1 MSGRVDWGSRD
12 GNEVEAV
19 IANLLY
25 NEYGRAV
32 RVRPGQGDFGIDIIV
47 PATENSEPWDVYQVK
62 KYAANLN
69 STQRTKIVESFSRLM
84 IGLVREGLPI
94 NDWYLVT
101 PLDPTVIKDL
111 RGWFNDLPESAISSM
126 RSPSPTTRKPSPVN
140 GSTSPAARSCGRA
153 FRSATVSQPSIG
165 TSSTTTSTAGV
176 TGFGMRP
183 TPSRAS

>member
-25 NEYGRAV
+25 NEDGRAV
-32 RVRPGQGDFGIDIIV
+32 RVRPGQGNFGIDV
-47 PATENSEPWDVYQVK
+47 VLPATENSEPWDVCQVK

-69 STQRTKIVESFSRLM
+69 STQKTRIIESFSRLL
-84 IGLVREGLPI
+84 IGLVRHGLPI

-111 RGWFNDLPESAISSM
+111 RG
-126 RSPSPTTRKPSPVN
+126 
-140 GSTSPAARSCGRA
+140 
-153 FRSATVSQPSIG
+153 
-165 TSSTTTSTAGV
+165 
-176 TGFGMRP
+176 
-183 TPSRAS
+183 